1 MLHSL
6 EMLNRLRTLGIPSV
20 VIGGWAVYLLTRYH
34 MSRDVDLIMEQ
45 KDLWKL
51 RSLVISEGGTEKAPG
66 LAKYGYRLGQV
77 DLDVYTEEKGDL
89 VPSPAEILGRRRF
102 IEIEGLRVVEPEI
115 LLILKLR
122 AAAERSGGLKGFKDR
137 CDVLALTR
145 SEMVDLDGF
154 AAECRRLEQ
163 VELIKRLLRMVEMAG
178 DELDY
183 VLGKPQTQR
192 GRWRLKW
199 GMVRAVREL
208 MT

>member
-45 KDLWKL
+45 RDLWKL

-66 LAKYGYRLGQV
+66 LARYGYRLGQV
-77 DLDVYTEEKGDL
+77 DLDVYTEEKGEL
-89 VPSPAEILGRRRF
+89 VPSPAEILTRRRF
-102 IEIEGLRVVEPEI
+102 VDIEGFHVVEPEI

-122 AAAERSGGLKGFKDR
+122 AAVERSGGLKGFKDR
-137 CDVLALTR
+137 CDVLALVGGGI
-145 SEMVDLDGF
+145 VDLDRF
-154 AAECRRLEQ
+154 AAECRRLGQ
-163 VELIKRLLRMVEMAG
+163 VEYISRLLRVVEMAG

-183 VLGKPQTQR
+183 VLGRPQSQTS
-192 GRWRLKW
+192 RWRLKR
-199 GMVRAVREL
+199 GMARALREL